1 MIGRNRKVW
10 KEELRPE
17 IRKDW
22 ESHAAIEGRVIME
35 KGKDGREGSKT
46 YVEKENDELEGKEG
60 KKRKLSEGEE
70 ND

>member
-1 MIGRNRKVW
+1 M
-10 KEELRPE
+10 
-17 IRKDW
+17 
-22 ESHAAIEGRVIME
+22 EGRVIME

-46 YVEKENDELEGKEG
+46 YVEKENDELKGKEG